1 LHTLKH
7 WFGEDIVNRTAMAAP
22 VALVSLLMLA
32 PLFIGPVSGFISWII
47 VMVLGLVPAA
57 VSWLLLVAPLIVV
70 VTLWYNAAQELSL
83 MALIKGSWHWRLVA
97 QGVVMTLGLASAL
110 VLAYMAWQWFVL
122 LLAGTYI
129 VDSLAF
135 ATGRAYTRVFHGA
148 THKLPFGLDRL
159 SPNKTI
165 EGFVGG
171 AVAGWIVTFLLM
183 WAFVAFA
190 GMVVTWYG
198 VATVILLP
206 FVAFIGDLFESQLK
220 RVVGVK
226 DTGDCLGAHGGL
238 LDRLDSVCAV
248 FATPLLPLLLILV
261 ALPSPSR

>member
-1 LHTLKH
+1 M
-7 WFGEDIVNRTAMAAP
+7 NRTAMAAP

-32 PLFIGPVSGFISWII
+32 PQLIGPVSGFVSWII
-47 VMVLGLVPAA
+47 VIVLGLVPAA
-57 VSWLLLVAPLIVV
+57 VSWILLAAPLIVT
-70 VTLWYNAAQELSL
+70 VTLWYTAAKELSL
-83 MALIKGSWHWRLVA
+83 MALVKGSWHWRLVV
-97 QGVVMTLGLASAL
+97 QGIIMTAGLASAV
-110 VLAYMAWQWFVL
+110 VLAYVAWQWFVL

-129 VDSLAF
+129 VDSLAY
-135 ATGRAYTRVFHGA
+135 ATGRAYTRVTHRA

-159 SPNKTI
+159 SPSKTV

-171 AVAGWIVTFLLM
+171 SVAGWIVTLLLM
-183 WAFVAFA
+183 WLLAAVA
-190 GMVVTWYG
+190 GLVVTWYG
-198 VATVILLP
+198 VMVVILLP
-206 FVAFIGDLFESQLK
+206 FVAFIGDIFESQLK

-248 FATPLLPLLLILV
+248 FATPLFPFLLILV

>member
-1 LHTLKH
+1 M
-7 WFGEDIVNRTAMAAP
+7 NRTAMTGP
-22 VALVSLLMLA
+22 VVIVSLLMLA
-32 PLFIGPVSGFISWII
+32 PQFVGF
-47 VMVLGLVPAA
+47 VTGL
-57 VSWLLLVAPLIVV
+57 VSWLLLVTPLVV
-70 VTLWYNAAQELSL
+70 IATLWYKAAEELSL
-83 MALIKGSWHWRLVA
+83 MALVKGSWHWRLVV

-110 VLAYMAWQWFVL
+110 ILAYMAWQWFVL

-129 VDSLAF
+129 VDSLAY
-135 ATGRAYTRVFHGA
+135 ATGRLYTKLTRRQ
-148 THKLPFGLDRL
+148 THKLPLGLDRM

-171 AVAGWIVTFLLM
+171 MVAGWIVTFLLM

-190 GMVVTWYG
+190 GLVVTWYG

-206 FVAFIGDLFESQLK
+206 LAAFIGDLFESQLK

-238 LDRLDSVCAV
+238 MDRLDSVCAV

>member
-1 LHTLKH
+1 
-7 WFGEDIVNRTAMAAP
+7 MAAP

-32 PLFIGPVSGFISWII
+32 PQFIGPVSGFISWII
-47 VMVLGLVPAA
+47 VIVLGLMPAI
-57 VSWLLLVAPLIVV
+57 VSWLLLVTPLIVA
-70 VTLWYNAAQELSL
+70 VTLWYKAAEELSL
-83 MALIKGSWHWRLVA
+83 MALVKGSWHWRLVV

-110 VLAYMAWQWFVL
+110 VLAYVAWQWFVL

-129 VDSLAF
+129 VDSLAY
-135 ATGRAYTRVFHGA
+135 ATGRLYAKLTHRE
-148 THKLPFGLDRL
+148 THKLPFGLDRM

-183 WAFVAFA
+183 WLLAAVA
-190 GMVVTWYG
+190 GLVVTWYG
-198 VATVILLP
+198 VTTVVLLP
-206 FVAFIGDLFESQLK
+206 LVAFIGDLFESQLK
-220 RVVGVK
+220 RVIGVK